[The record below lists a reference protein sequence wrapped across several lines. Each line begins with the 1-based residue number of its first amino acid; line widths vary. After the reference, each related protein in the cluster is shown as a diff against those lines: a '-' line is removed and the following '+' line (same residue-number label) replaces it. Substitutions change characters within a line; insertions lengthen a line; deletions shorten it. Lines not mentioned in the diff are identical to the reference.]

1 MIPKPDEMLFALK
14 TFAGAMAAFYLACW
28 LGLDKPFWAM
38 TSAYIVA
45 QPLTGAMRSKAVF
58 RFIGTMI
65 GSTAAVVM
73 VPSLVNAPVLLCL
86 AMAGWIGG
94 CLYLSLLDRSPRSY
108 TFILAGYTAAIIGFP
123 SVTDPNMIFQTA
135 LTRVEEI
142 VIGIT
147 CTTFLGAIVFPRPMG
162 PVIARRIARWVPP
175 TNDWAVASLVGKDE
189 DAQTRAARY
198 RLAVEVNDVGL
209 LTTQLAFDTSPL
221 QAAVPYIKRLRIYML
236 SLMPVASSIGDR
248 VAELRRMNGITPALQ
263 EVLEAMSGWV
273 QVGEPGNADAVRAR
287 IGALAESGTSW
298 AGLLRASLAVRLN
311 ELITIMRHT
320 RAIRQHIV
328 NGAPPPK
335 NAVLDG
341 EHVAAAVR
349 LHDHGMVFLSS
360 LAAFLAVLLV
370 CAFWI
375 NADWPGGA
383 NAALMAAIVCCL
395 FATQDDPAPALA
407 QMLRNVM
414 IVVIVIGFYTF
425 VILPRVETF
434 VELALALSPIG
445 LIIGVLISRP
455 STAGIG
461 LAVVAFGP
469 TNLALEN
476 GYVGD
481 FAGYLNNAASLVFG
495 VAAALV
501 VTKLSCS
508 VGAEWSIRRLLR
520 AGWRDIAAAAEAQGP
535 QDRAVLTGRMMDRLG
550 LLMPRL
556 AAVSEDGDI
565 VAANVLRDMRV
576 GWNVIGR
583 EKVAALMRR
592 MGIEAVYRRPNTS
605 KPAPGHKVY
614 PYLLRGML
622 IDRPNQVWAMDITYI
637 PMARGFVYLAAVVDW
652 FSRRVLAWKLSI
664 TLQVEFCMGVVEE
677 ALARYGKP
685 KIFNTDQGSQ
695 FTSGDFTGLLLE
707 HKIAISMDGKAAW
720 RDNVFVERL
729 WRSVKHEEVYLH
741 TYASVAE
748 ARAGLGRYLNFYN
761 GRRPHSSLGAR
772 TPDRVYFTQAPLL
785 AAA

>member
-1 MIPKPDEMLFALK
+1 MFPKPDEMLFALK
-14 TFAGAMAAFYLACW
+14 TFAGAMAAFFLACW

-73 VPSLVNAPVLLCL
+73 VPNLVNAPVLLCL
-86 AMAGWIGG
+86 AMAGWIGL

-123 SVTDPNMIFQTA
+123 SVTNPGMIFETA

-142 VIGIT
+142 VIGIA
-147 CTTFLGAIVFPRPMG
+147 CTTLVGAIVFPRPMG

-175 TNDWAVASLVGKDE
+175 TNDWAVASLVGKEE

-198 RLAVEVNDVGL
+198 RLALEVNDVGL
-209 LTTQLAFDTSPL
+209 LTTQLAFDTSPW
-221 QAAVPYIKRLRIYML
+221 QAAVPYIKRMRIYLL
-236 SLMPVASSIGDR
+236 SLMPVLSSIGDR
-248 VAELRRMNGITPALQ
+248 VAELRRMDGITPALQ
-263 EVLEAMSGWV
+263 EVLEAMSTWV
-273 QVGEPGNADAVRAR
+273 QAGEPEHADAVRAK
-287 IGALAESGTSW
+287 IGALEESGSSW

-311 ELITIMRHT
+311 ELITIMRHS
-320 RAIRQHIV
+320 RAIRRHVV
-328 NGAPPPK
+328 NGTPVSE
-335 NAVLDG
+335 NVIVEGEFVAVAT
-341 EHVAAAVR
+341 H

-383 NAALMAAIVCCL
+383 NAALMVAIVCCL

-407 QMLRNVM
+407 QMLRNIV

-434 VELALALSPIG
+434 TELALALSPIG
-445 LIIGVLISRP
+445 LTIGVLVSRP

-476 GYVGD
+476 GYVGN
-481 FAGYLNNAASLVFG
+481 FADYLNNAASLVFG

-501 VTKLSCS
+501 VTKLIRS
-508 VGAEWSIRRLLR
+508 VGAGWSIRRLLR
-520 AGWRDIAAAAEAQGP
+520 AGWRDIAAAAEALEP
-535 QDRAVLTGRMMDRLG
+535 QERVVLTGRMMDRLG

-556 AAVSEDGDI
+556 AAVSQDEDI
-565 VAANVLRDMRV
+565 VTANVLHDLRV
-576 GWNVIGR
+576 GWNVIGLR
-583 EKVAALMRR
+583 RQLSGLPLAAQRAAL
-592 MGIEAVYRRPNTS
+592 
-605 KPAPGHKVY
+605 
-614 PYLLRGML
+614 
-622 IDRPNQVWAMDITYI
+622 
-637 PMARGFVYLAAVVDW
+637 
-652 FSRRVLAWKLSI
+652 RVLA
-664 TLQVEFCMGVVEE
+664 G
-677 ALARYGKP
+677 
-685 KIFNTDQGSQ
+685 
-695 FTSGDFTGLLLE
+695 
-707 HKIAISMDGKAAW
+707 ISAHY
-720 RDNVFVERL
+720 RDNPLKSPPTALLDAVDMTIR
-729 WRSVKHEEVYLH
+729 
-741 TYASVAE
+741 AVATDPSAYSE
-748 ARAGLGRYLNFYN
+748 TLMALSGIRTMLFADAPPPDVTAWTVTGEKAKQSGLRF
-761 GRRPHSSLGAR
+761 SA
-772 TPDRVYFTQAPLL
+772 
-785 AAA
+785 